1 MRYALPTPQSRG
13 IIVQHAHLTLNFSNA
28 SVIGT
33 ATIARCI
40 KAWLVSQITWNQ
52 ASGLIAWDGAGV
64 EDALNYDKTRAVEIN
79 LPDSTGF
86 QTYDIKALVQDAYD
100 LRSEELNICIYPEV
114 GDAAEFW
121 GIKSADAPEAQRPVL
136 DITLA
141 GGSGYFAAAA
151 TGQVHPTSGW

>member
-64 EDALNYDKTRAVEIN
+64 EDALNYDKTRAV
-79 LPDSTGF
+79 
-86 QTYDIKALVQDAYD
+86 VQDAYD